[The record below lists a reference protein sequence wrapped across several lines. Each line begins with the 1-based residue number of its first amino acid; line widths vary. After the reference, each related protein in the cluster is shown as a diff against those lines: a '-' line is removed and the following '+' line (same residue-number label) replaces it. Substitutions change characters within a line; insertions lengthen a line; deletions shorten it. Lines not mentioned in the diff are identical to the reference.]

1 MPASFRSV
9 NATVEAGSGT
19 RDAILRRSVEI
30 ASLEGLEGL
39 TIGRLATEFDMS
51 KSGIFRH
58 FGSKQ
63 ELQLATLDRAMTLF
77 RHEVI
82 EPAAAAEP
90 GLDRLRALLANYL
103 RYLERDVLPGGCFLT
118 AAGAEFDGRPGA
130 VRDAVAASSRGWG
143 RELERQAKLARDK
156 GELPA
161 DVEPAQLV
169 FQLSAYTTRAN
180 AAYQLYGDRRA
191 FRRARTAITKLLG

>member
-1 MPASFRSV
+1 MPAS
-9 NATVEAGSGT
+9 VEPGSGT
-19 RDAILRRSVEI
+19 RDAILHRAVEI

-63 ELQLATLDRAMTLF
+63 ELQLATIERAMALF
-77 RHEVI
+77 RQEVL
-82 EPAAAAEP
+82 EPAATAEP

-103 RYLERDVLPGGCFLT
+103 RYLERDVLPGGCFLS
-118 AAGAEFDGRPGA
+118 AAGTEFDGRPGP
-130 VRDAVAASSRGWG
+130 VRDAIAASSRGWA
-143 RELERQAKLARDK
+143 RELERQAKLARDQD
-156 GELPA
+156 ELPA

-169 FQLSAYTTRAN
+169 FQLGAYASRAN

-191 FRRARTAITKLLG
+191 FRRARTAIAKSLG

>member
-1 MPASFRSV
+1 MSASV
-9 NATVEAGSGT
+9 KAGSGT

-39 TIGRLATEFDMS
+39 TIGRLATEFKMS

-63 ELQLATLDRAMTLF
+63 ELQLATLERAMALF
-77 RHEVI
+77 RHEVL

-103 RYLERDVLPGGCFLT
+103 SYLERDVLPGGCFLS

-130 VRDAVAASSRGWG
+130 VRDAIAASSRDWG
-143 RELERQAKLARDK
+143 RELERQAKLARDN

-169 FQLSAYTTRAN
+169 FELGAYATRAT

-191 FRRARTAITKLLG
+191 FDRARTAITKSLG